1 MGLRPYQQEA
11 CNAILGEWQKGNRK
25 TLLVLPT
32 GTGKTVVFSKVA
44 QERVK
49 QGDNVL
55 VLAHRG
61 ELLEQAEQKIERFTG
76 LPCALEK
83 ADSRAANSFYNIT
96 LGSVQTLMRESRLT
110 QYPKDY
116 FGTVIVDEAH
126 HVIAQSYQNILN
138 YFSNA
143 AVLGVTATP
152 DRSDRKNLGT
162 FFDSL
167 AYEYSLPQAIKDGYL
182 CKIVAQTIPLNI
194 DISHVGISAGD
205 FKANELGDALDP
217 YLGQI
222 ATELLKYCK
231 DRKTVVFL
239 PLVSTSQKF
248 RDILLEHGIAAAEVN
263 GGSKDR
269 TQILQDFENG
279 KYQVL
284 CNAMLLTEGWDCP
297 SVDCII
303 CLRATKSRSL
313 YAQIVGRGLRPAH
326 GKENC
331 LLLDF
336 LWMTEKHELVRP
348 AHLIAKDKDL
358 ANKMTEK
365 MAQGELYD
373 LEELEEETERDAIEE
388 RERKLAEE
396 LKAMRHRKAKLVDP
410 LQYEMSIMDSD
421 LANYMPSFAWEM
433 APASQKQLDALE
445 KFGISSESI
454 ENSGKASMLLDRLI
468 KRRKAG
474 LATPKQIRL
483 LERKGFIRVGEWSFE
498 AASKMIGRIAQNHW
512 YVPYGII
519 PATYVP
525 EVR

>member
-61 ELLEQAEQKIERFTG
+61 ELLEQAEQKIQRFTG

-83 ADSRAANSFYNIT
+83 ADSRSANSFYNIT

-143 AVLGVTATP
+143 AVLGVT
-152 DRSDRKNLGT
+152 
-162 FFDSL
+162 
-167 AYEYSLPQAIKDGYL
+167 IKDGYL

-194 DISHVGISAGD
+194 DISHVGVSAGD
-205 FKANELGDALDP
+205 FKANELGDALEP

-263 GGSKDR
+263 GDSKDR
-269 TQILQDFENG
+269 TQILQDFESG

-313 YAQIVGRGLRPAH
+313 YAQIVGRGLRPAP

-373 LEELEEETERDAIEE
+373 LEELEEETERDAIDE

-433 APASQKQLDALE
+433 APASQKQIDALE
-445 KFGISSESI
+445 KFGISSETI
-454 ENSGKASMLLDRLI
+454 ENAGKASMLLDRLI
-468 KRRKAG
+468 KRSKAG

-512 YVPYGII
+512 YVPYGIV

-525 EVR
+525 EV

>member
-1 MGLRPYQQEA
+1 M
-11 CNAILGEWQKGNRK
+11 
-25 TLLVLPT
+25 
-32 GTGKTVVFSKVA
+32 
-44 QERVK
+44 
-49 QGDNVL
+49 
-55 VLAHRG
+55 
-61 ELLEQAEQKIERFTG
+61 
-76 LPCALEK
+76 
-83 ADSRAANSFYNIT
+83 
-96 LGSVQTLMRESRLT
+96 
-110 QYPKDY
+110 
-116 FGTVIVDEAH
+116 
-126 HVIAQSYQNILN
+126 
-138 YFSNA
+138 
-143 AVLGVTATP
+143 
-152 DRSDRKNLGT
+152 
-162 FFDSL
+162 
-167 AYEYSLPQAIKDGYL
+167 PQAIKDGYL
-182 CKIVAQTIPLNI
+182 CKIAAQTIPLNI

-205 FKANELGDALDP
+205 FKANELGDALEP

-222 ATELLKYCK
+222 AAELLKYCK

-248 RDILLEHGIAAAEVN
+248 RDILLKHGIAAAEVN
-263 GGSKDR
+263 GNSKDR

-313 YAQIVGRGLRPAH
+313 YAQIVGRGLRPAP

-348 AHLIAKDKDL
+348 AHLIAKDKEL
-358 ANKMTEK
+358 AKKMTEK

-373 LEELEEETERDAIEE
+373 LEDLEEETERDAIEE

-433 APASQKQLDALE
+433 GPASQKQLAALE
-445 KFGISSESI
+445 KFGISSETI

-468 KRRKAG
+468 KRSKAG

-483 LERKGFIRVGEWSFE
+483 LENKGFVHVGEWSFE

-512 YVPYGII
+512 YVPYGIV
-519 PATYVP
+519 PATYMP
-525 EVR
+525 EV